1 MSLDDKIKNILKKQK
16 ILPIINTTNLDEDL
30 KKIDNLISQKKNIQ
44 CLEITLRNENSLII
58 AKEIK
63 NNFPNITIGLGSITN
78 VKQFEGVVD
87 YQFDFFVSPGIIDE
101 IINLNAKNYIP
112 GAESISEFNY
122 LLNKDVKIIKFFPAM
137 ISGGVGKLNSIA
149 SIFKELNFIPT
160 GGINESNVHSFL
172 ELQNVLC
179 VGTSKFNDLI
189 S

>member
-1 MSLDDKIKNILKKQK
+1 MLLDDKIKNILKKQK
-16 ILPIINTTNLDEDL
+16 ILPIINTINLDEDL
-30 KKIDNLISQKKNIQ
+30 KKIDSLISQKKNIQ
-44 CLEITLRNENSLII
+44 CLEITLRNKNSLNI

-78 VKQFEGVVD
+78 VKQFEEVID
-87 YQFDFFVSPGIIDE
+87 YQFDFFVSPGIIE
-101 IINLNAKNYIP
+101 GIINLNAKNYIP
-112 GAESISEFNY
+112 GAESISEFNF
-122 LLNKDVKIIKFFPAM
+122 LLNNNIKIIKFFPAI
-137 ISGGVGKLNSIA
+137 ISGGVKKLNSIA